1 MSLSL
6 DQPIRA
12 SDIMEVRE
20 LKDGKVFLLKGKD
33 GSTLVLK
40 AEQGVSGDQ
49 MKSAAPILKAID
61 PAVKMKPLTPSEA
74 LELKQFLKTW
84 SMYASFVDKLA
95 GGNSNSPI
103 DNAEKQC
110 MKALGICVNTYGAV
124 GPGGRTS
131 IAKMSCMKMSTL
143 GIVLE
148 VEGKPPTDASWTEA
162 REIFGK
168 FIKALN
174 KSGGLEKLGQILAGD
189 FFISN
194 NDRFSADGFGMGVK
208 LHTTKFHKLKVIR
221 NLGNIILV
229 KEAKGIKTRP
239 SMLDYMDPN
248 RRAFSDDGKA
258 ITAMESNGDK
268 WTFRILLNKASRS
281 KIAADLADDLDH
293 ILQPEKKLFGK
304 SRVGGSGASERI
316 EKGIISGI
324 KAITKSVGAK
334 QGRLTTRVQSCYDE
348 MRKV

>member
-12 SDIMEVRE
+12 SEIMEARE

-33 GSTLVLK
+33 GSSLVIK
-40 AEQGVSGDQ
+40 AEGGVSGDQ
-49 MKSAAPILKAID
+49 IKSAAPVVKAID
-61 PAVKMKPLTPSEA
+61 PTIKMKPLTQAET
-74 LELKQFLKTW
+74 LELRQFMQTW
-84 SMYASFVDKLA
+84 NMYAAFIDKLA
-95 GGNSNSPI
+95 GDGNSPI

-110 MKALGICVNTYGAV
+110 MQELKKCLDKYGAA
-124 GPGGRTS
+124 GPSGRTS

-148 VEGKPPTDASWTEA
+148 VEGKPLTDASWTEA
-162 REIFGK
+162 RETFGK

-174 KSGGLEKLGQILAGD
+174 KSGGLEKLGQIMAGD

-194 NDRFSADGFGMGVK
+194 GDRFSSDGSGMSIK
-208 LHTTKFHKLKVIR
+208 LHTTKFHRLKVIV

-229 KEAKGIKTRP
+229 KAGKGVKTRP
-239 SMLDYMDPN
+239 SMLDYMDPF
-248 RRAFSDDGKA
+248 RGDFSDDGKS
-258 ITAMESNGDK
+258 ITAMEGDDK
-268 WTFRILLNKASRS
+268 QWAFRVLLDKTSRQ
-281 KIAADLADDLDH
+281 KISADLAADLDH

-304 SRVGGSGASERI
+304 SRVGGSGASARI
-316 EKGIISGI
+316 EKGIVLGI
-324 KAITKSVGAK
+324 KAIAKTLGAK
-334 QGRLTTRVQSCYDE
+334 QGRLTTRMQSCYDE